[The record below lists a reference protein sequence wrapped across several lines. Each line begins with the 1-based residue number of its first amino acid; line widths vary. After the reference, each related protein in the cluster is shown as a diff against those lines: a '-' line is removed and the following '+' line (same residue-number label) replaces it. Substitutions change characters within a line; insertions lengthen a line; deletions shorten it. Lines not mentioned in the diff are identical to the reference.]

1 MAHTHGTKWTEEL
14 IKQKVLEVK
23 EGLQL
28 DRMPSRKECEE
39 WFHDCALANAITKRM
54 GWYALARD
62 MGLAIKD
69 SETWFGKAYEAIA
82 QEMLQSRG
90 FEVSRMS
97 QNFPYDLLVDN
108 CVKVD
113 VKASKLYRGKNGDF
127 YTYNLEK
134 KYATCDFYILFQ
146 VADDNTIMRV
156 MVVPSKQVVAQT
168 QISVGVE
175 KSKYHKYTDRWDLL
189 YNAVHFWD
197 DMAVSL

>member
-1 MAHTHGTKWTEEL
+1 MAQTHGTKWTEEL

-69 SETWFGKAYEAIA
+69 SETWFGKAYEATA

-90 FEVSRMS
+90 FEVRRMS

-134 KYATCDFYILFQ
+134 AYATCDFYILFQ
-146 VADDNTIMRV
+146 IADDNTITRV
-156 MVVPSKQVVAQT
+156 MVVPSKYVIAQT

-189 YNAVHFWD
+189 YNTVRFWD